1 MADSEHATEIFVNAW
16 AAYQK
21 LLKVI
26 QSVHIGVGER
36 LFVTYCCYGHA
47 CTLYIKRLFMT
58 QNDYLSHL
66 VLYGGLTEALK
77 SFKDGE
83 QFQLLDL
90 GCGDAH
96 YIADALQRSG
106 AGSRLRQY
114 TGVDLAGDALKV
126 RVVGPAAR

>member
-1 MADSEHATEIFVNAW
+1 
-16 AAYQK
+16 
-21 LLKVI
+21 
-26 QSVHIGVGER
+26 
-36 LFVTYCCYGHA
+36 
-47 CTLYIKRLFMT
+47 MT

-66 VLYGGLTEALK
+66 VLYGGLTDALK
-77 SFKDGE
+77 TFKDGE

-106 AGSRLRQY
+106 AGGRLRQY

-126 RVVGPAAR
+126 RVSPHLLVSSRHSPACLLRMDFSC

>member
-1 MADSEHATEIFVNAW
+1 MYIM
-16 AAYQK
+16 
-21 LLKVI
+21 
-26 QSVHIGVGER
+26 R
-36 LFVTYCCYGHA
+36 LC
-47 CTLYIKRLFMT
+47 LT

-66 VLYGGLTEALK
+66 VLYGGLTDALK
-77 SFKDGE
+77 TFKDGE

-106 AGSRLRQY
+106 AGGRLRQY

-126 RVVGPAAR
+126 RISPHLLVLSLHSPACLLRMDFSS